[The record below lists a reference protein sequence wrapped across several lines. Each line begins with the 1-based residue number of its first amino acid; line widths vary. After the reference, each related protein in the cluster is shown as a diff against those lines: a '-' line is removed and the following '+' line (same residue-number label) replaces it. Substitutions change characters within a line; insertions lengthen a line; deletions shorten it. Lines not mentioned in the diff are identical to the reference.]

1 MAVAQ
6 VDIGA
11 TMAGLDALLKRVDNG
26 VAAAVADGLHLLQLV
41 GAANAPVGTLENST
55 NPPGDLAR
63 SIDVEGPHGADGV
76 YEGEVGPTT
85 IYGRQRELGGD
96 IPGDLAKSID
106 VEGRARTLHFFTFG
120 REVFTRHV
128 YQVGAHYMLKTYE
141 EVVDGGSLEVIGYER
156 MATAIAG
163 S

>member
-41 GAANAPVGTLENST
+41 GAANAPVGTPGNST

-96 IPGDLAKSID
+96 IYPK
-106 VEGRARTLHFFTFG
+106 RARALHFFTFG
-120 REVFTRHV
+120 HEVFTRHV

-156 MATAIAG
+156 MATAIAA